1 MLYIDEQVRLLP
13 DFLEELIGE
22 KKIFDCQTELSH

>member
-22 KKIFDCQTELSH
+22 KKFLTAKQN